1 MCLLH
6 LQAAGVLPCHM
17 VGLYRLHGL
26 GSGLG
31 PCHVCLHNWLYPCPR
46 SIPLLSIANC
56 LQWLMALITQAS
68 EEEIV
73 QLKAKAEVDMDELI
87 NMYHQVSSLFMLE
100 AIVGHKQMSA
110 LHVSPGLFLLVQ
122 HAILL
127 VVTYLWW
134 RHNTF
139 VNLTTRTASAGRPCI
154 NKLPGTCSQICGRF
168 PGCFLFPKKM
178 KLLMQKSEGDF
189 PLIGASVGLADCINS
204 ILWRGDLP
212 AALCAIAVRTLKMDL
227 RMLHSEVII
236 HSKLVACHICHWF
249 PHSK

>member
-1 MCLLH
+1 MTETPLLSLNTWQQHHRDALGTEYFVFLPRWKDVLAGSTAAHVSAALTGCRRTAMSYGGALQTARVWFWFGTLPCLL
-6 LQAAGVLPCHM
+6 A
-17 VGLYRLHGL
+17 Y
-26 GSGLG
+26 
-31 PCHVCLHNWLYPCPR
+31 WLYPCPR
-46 SIPLLSIANC
+46 SIPLLDIANC

-87 NMYHQVSSLFMLE
+87 NMYHQVSSLFMLQ

-139 VNLTTRTASAGRPCI
+139 VNLTTRTASAGRSCI
-154 NKLPGTCSQICGRF
+154 NKLPGACS
-168 PGCFLFPKKM
+168 
-178 KLLMQKSEGDF
+178 
-189 PLIGASVGLADCINS
+189 
-204 ILWRGDLP
+204 P
-212 AALCAIAVRTLKMDL
+212 AADSLDAFCFQKR
-227 RMLHSEVII
+227 
-236 HSKLVACHICHWF
+236 
-249 PHSK
+249 